1 LPPHPTAIGGMFTN
15 LAYIYTHVIYIR
27 MYQNDIST
35 TNPSEHHR
43 HVKEGRRPG
52 TVLLNSCLKASE
64 SLKVVAAAASWSGFA

>member
-1 LPPHPTAIGGMFTN
+1 
-15 LAYIYTHVIYIR
+15 